1 MKTTKQT
8 FYVLLVLLLGITL
21 DNSVQ
26 GQTVATPTVFTTLAA
41 GSQTITG
48 ASINGPESWFKW
60 TTGDGVTKLNAK
72 IIQQGSVY
80 RNSTAEF
87 YTVLSVDSIKRIF
100 VDSLNNDSTL
110 HLVAGYLNS
119 GDQIYI
125 RFVNVNSAC
134 ATCFNLH
141 PLVDF
146 EIFSTMAN
154 CSPSIPCSY
163 VRNGGFENNTTSVCG
178 GISIEDGVDCWY
190 TYENTSDVYRRN
202 CFPNSFNWNNLGV
215 STQNTNPPLNAHS
228 PNPNNT
234 IAGQYCQLTPS
245 HLPYSAYNESIQTL
259 LSSPLVAG
267 HTYSL
272 SCWFFNYSGQI
283 NNGAY
288 SNPMYYPVVMT
299 IGTSTGI
306 ISSNSP
312 NPYLNSLYPFNPSI
326 NQLTSFVV
334 SPVNVWTQYT
344 YTFTYSGP
352 PQSSLLV
359 GPNMI
364 INEANGNVN
373 RTDNTKLYVALDDI
387 NITEITPL
395 TTTSAVIC
403 EGKTAT
409 LTASGMNTYVWQPG
423 NTSGASISAN
433 PIVTTVYTVTGT
445 YAAGCTKVNTATVTV
460 NPLPNITVSTPSVAI
475 CSGGSA
481 ALSAYGGISYTWSP
495 CPANCNLNALVVS
508 PSVSTTYTVTG
519 LASGCTNTAT
529 AYVQVL
535 NASNSINI
543 TGNSIVCPGQNAF
556 LQASGATNY
565 TWSPCTS
572 GCNSATLAPTPSV
585 TTTYTVRGINACG
598 VLSTSTVVVV
608 VQTVYPILPDV
619 LSGPVCPNYSV
630 TLIANGGSPYSYT
643 WTPGNLVGSNVTVTP
658 SVTTTYTVCTTIF
671 QCPSNCATVT
681 ASVMPVPQLTI
692 TPASFSVCAGTST
705 NISVSGATSYTWSTG
720 DLGANVVVTP
730 TASTVYTVSG
740 SVHSCPTLTATSTAY
755 VYPALTINS
764 APNIAVCPGANTALS
779 VVGGTGTYTW
789 SPGGATTASIVVS
802 PTVPTVYTVASAAT
816 GCTLTANALINP
828 VACCSVTSAVTFTS
842 TSGLVTGG
850 VYNLNGPLTLSGD
863 LTIDQAVIYMGTNAE
878 ILVPTNMRLV
888 IGASHLLGC
897 PQMWKGMRC
906 IGSTGGIEISKNS
919 LIEDA
924 ITAIDV
930 SNVSAAQSLGFP
942 NIVHLENATFNKNY
956 TAVKVDNYNTSS
968 KNYPILMI
976 NTVFTSRKLIT
987 PEHQRINSSLPLTY
1001 NWPVTNNANLKGF
1014 VTMPDVFNPDVDLQT
1029 GNQFSVGTYSTSN
1042 MEVPYSN
1049 MVSHEGIR
1057 VKNVYGSSNS
1067 YGFRISGNEPNPYVY
1082 NDFYLYNVF
1091 DNMHFGV
1098 NAENSN
1104 LLVAHAVFQ
1113 NMKQYVSGSGGIFI
1127 PIKYYDGG
1135 MGINSVGTTAN
1146 GLGSS
1151 QTYLLAVRPV
1161 AENSFNKSTNFFINN
1176 PYGIKTENIQNIVI
1190 NYNVFHSNRTYSPNS
1205 FPQANSAV
1213 GQGEYA
1219 VYIKSLDYRAVN
1231 VKRNFTANINNA
1243 IIFLANA
1250 TTFMGSLQIQYG
1262 GSMNIQS
1269 NILKANYGSTINAS
1283 QSMQQAIAVDNLI
1296 SASANLFQSGPNSPV
1311 IVSNNIIDK
1320 AFSGISVTNWNRQ
1333 RIIDNSNTVTLAN
1346 DGTNYS
1352 QYAIRHSNNLG
1363 DNMIGNTVK
1372 GFNTS
1377 KQRVYAV
1384 MASENK
1390 GQSVWCNS
1398 SDNSYYGTVFTGSQ
1412 NLTSWK
1418 QNVMSKHV
1426 QAMRLDNTTIGQ
1438 QGATGQPIN
1447 NTWTGSWTGAYKLFV
1462 NGMDPGSPAGNSK
1475 MYMSSIPSMSE
1486 SGATPSS
1493 VNFKPQPLIPAS
1505 LFPATG
1511 SSGVVCSS
1519 MQPANPE
1526 PAQFTGY
1533 QGNLHSI
1540 VKNVYEYGNYLTGNR
1555 KNGKLAVYRILLE
1568 DSTLLATDTIL
1579 QNFKIASDAGNIGKF
1594 FKVEQYL
1601 SEGNYK
1607 DAEGRLSAI
1616 TPVDSVELGLKKLY
1630 KIYLHSKTNAYDAT
1644 DESDLIAL
1652 ANSCP
1657 AQMGIGVYQARVL
1670 LNSIYDVYFH
1680 YESDCGNTDNVAYR
1694 QIRNTDDSAD
1704 TPSDRNFMVYPNP
1717 SSGVVYF
1724 TASNMGI
1731 ESYEVTVYDISGK
1744 AIFIKEYT
1752 DGEKVNSIDL
1762 NLSNGI
1768 YLMQLTDSSNGE
1780 VHKQK
1785 FVIQK

>member
-1 MKTTKQT
+1 MKTKTQT
-8 FYVLLVLLLGITL
+8 FYVLLILLIGMMLS
-21 DNSVQ
+21 NPVQ

-41 GSQTITG
+41 GSQTVTG

-60 TTGDGVTKLNAK
+60 TTGDGVTMLNAK
-72 IIQQGSVY
+72 ITQQGSVY

-87 YTVLSVDSIKRIF
+87 YTVLSVDSIKRVF

-146 EIFSTMAN
+146 EVFSTMAN
-154 CSPSIPCSY
+154 CSPSIPCSL
-163 VRNGGFENNTTSVCG
+163 VRNGGFENNSTSVCG

-190 TYENTSDVYRRN
+190 TYENTTDVYRRN

-234 IAGQYCQLTPS
+234 IAGQYCRLSPN
-245 HLPYSAYNESIQTL
+245 HLAYEAYNESIQSL
-259 LSSPLVAG
+259 LAAPLISG

-272 SCWFFNYSGQI
+272 SCWLFNYSGQI
-283 NNGAY
+283 NTSNY
-288 SNPMYYPVVMT
+288 SNPMSHPVVMT

-306 ISSNSP
+306 ISTNSSNP
-312 NPYLNSLYPFNPSI
+312 GINSLYPFNPSI

-334 SPVNVWTQYT
+334 TPVNVWTQYT

-352 PQSSLLV
+352 SQSSLLI
-359 GPNMI
+359 GPNI
-364 INEANGNVN
+364 LVNQANGNIN
-373 RTDNTKLYVALDDI
+373 RTDNITVYVALDDI

-423 NTSGASISAN
+423 NTSGSSISAN

-445 YAAGCTKVNTATVTV
+445 YGAGCTKTNTASVTV
-460 NPLPNITVSTPSVAI
+460 NPLPTITMATPSIAI
-475 CSGGSA
+475 CPGGSA
-481 ALSAYGGISYTWSP
+481 ALSAYGGVSYTWSP

-529 AYVQVL
+529 AYVQIL

-543 TGNSIVCPGQNAF
+543 TGSTIVCPGQNAF

-585 TTTYTVRGINACG
+585 TTTYTVRGINSCG
-598 VLSTSTVVVV
+598 VLSTSTVVVM

-658 SVTTTYTVCTTIF
+658 SVTTTYTVCTTVF
-671 QCPSNCATVT
+671 QCPSNCAAVTVT
-681 ASVMPVPQLTI
+681 VMPVPQLTI
-692 TPASFSVCAGTST
+692 TPTSFSVCPGTST
-705 NISVSGATSYTWSTG
+705 NISVSGASTYTWSTG
-720 DLGANVVVTP
+720 DFGANVVVTP

-755 VYPALTINS
+755 VYPALTATS
-764 APNIAVCPGANTALS
+764 AIHVSNCPGANSSITAS
-779 VVGGTGTYTW
+779 GGTGTYTW
-789 SPGGATTASIVVS
+789 TPGGMTGPSIVVS
-802 PTVPTVYTVASAAT
+802 PTVPTVYTVVSSVA
-816 GCTLTANALINP
+816 GCTLTANVTVNP
-828 VACCSVTSAVTFTS
+828 VICCAVTTAATFTT
-842 TSGLVTGG
+842 TSGSLNGG
-850 VYNLNGPLTLSGD
+850 TFNLNGSLYLSADMTLDNVTIFMGSTAEIVVPNNMKLTL
-863 LTIDQAVIYMGTNAE
+863 NKC
-878 ILVPTNMRLV
+878 
-888 IGASHLLGC
+888 HLLGC
-897 PQMWKGMRC
+897 PQMWKGIRAMGPN
-906 IGSTGGIEISKNS
+906 GSIHITKNS

-924 ITAIDV
+924 ITAVDV
-930 SNVSAAQSLGFP
+930 SAVTTPVNSSQIFF
-942 NIVHLENATFNKNY
+942 IETCTFNKNH
-956 TAVKVDNYNTSS
+956 TAIKAANYNT
-968 KNYPILMI
+968 NVADYPLHLAD
-976 NTVFTSRKLIT
+976 NVFTSRKLYT
-987 PEHQRINSSLPLTY
+987 SAHQLVNPALPLVY
-1001 NWPVTNNANLKGF
+1001 NWPVATNALLKGF
-1014 VTMPDVFNPDVDLQT
+1014 ASMPDVFDPDINLST
-1029 GNQFSVGTYSTSN
+1029 GNQFSVATYSSST
-1042 MEVPYSN
+1042 MEIPNAGS
-1049 MVSHEGIR
+1049 VSHQGIEL
-1057 VKNVYGSSNS
+1057 KNIFSTNGSIT
-1067 YGFRISGNEPNPYVY
+1067 GFRMTAGEMHPYTYGNFDY
-1082 NDFYLYNVF
+1082 YNVF
-1091 DNMHFGV
+1091 DNMHFGI
-1098 NAENSN
+1098 NAENSS
-1104 LLVAHAVFQ
+1104 LLIAHAAFQ
-1113 NMKQYVSGSGGIFI
+1113 NMSQYVSGYGGVFL

-1151 QTYLLAVRPV
+1151 QVYLLIVKPV
-1161 AENSFNKSTNFFINN
+1161 AANSFNKSTNFFINN

-1243 IIFLANA
+1243 MIFQANA
-1250 TTFMGSLQIQYG
+1250 ATFIGSLQIQYG

-1296 SASANLFQSGPNSPV
+1296 SASTNLFQSGPNSPV

-1372 GFNTS
+1372 GFGTT

-1390 GQSVWCNS
+1390 GQSFWCNS
-1398 SDNSYYGTVFTGSQ
+1398 SDNSYYGTVFSGSQ

-1447 NTWTGSWTGAYKLFV
+1447 NTWTGSWTGAFKTYV
-1462 NGMDPGSPAGNSK
+1462 NGTIDPGSSTGNSK
-1475 MYMSSIPSMSE
+1475 LYLSTLPSNSE
-1486 SGATPSS
+1486 NGATFSAFRYKTI
-1493 VNFKPQPLIPAS
+1493 VPQS
-1505 LFPATG
+1505 LYLTTG